1 VESAIYVG
9 ARTQLLV
16 RLAAGEAIGA
26 EIMDPPG
33 TGLARP
39 GIPLFVSLPG
49 HECRLLPA
57 LP

>member
-1 VESAIYVG
+1 
-9 ARTQLLV
+9 
-16 RLAAGEAIGA
+16 
-26 EIMDPPG
+26 MDPPG